1 MTATD
6 LIINIMKA
14 STKELKAMDIAK
26 VAKKYRQKPE
36 DVRFLRDHELRSRG

>member
-14 STKELKAMDIAK
+14 ATKDLKAMDIVK
-26 VAKKYRQKPE
+26 VSTKYQQKPE
-36 DVRFLRDHELRSRG
+36 DVRFLRDYELRNR